1 LDSCEQIRANQI
13 NGGSTVGGL
22 FYHAIHFPNFTSVLP
37 SPKMRSAAQTK
48 SSILRDLRSLADP
61 KVRAKM
67 SYFGIDVKKAHGIS
81 VPELRRLANKIGK
94 NHKLANELWASG
106 IHEAKSLAG
115 MIGESEKVTAAQM
128 DRWARNFDSWDVV
141 DGTCCDLFVH
151 AAPAWKK
158 AVEWSSRK
166 EEFVKRAAF
175 SLMAYLSYKDKS
187 APDEKFLQLLTIIK
201 RESCDD
207 RHFVKKSV
215 NWALRNIGK
224 RNPAL
229 NRAAIRTAQQIR
241 AQDSST
247 ARWIAADALRELI
260 SPVVQRRLAKKRSK

>member
-1 LDSCEQIRANQI
+1 M
-13 NGGSTVGGL
+13 
-22 FYHAIHFPNFTSVLP
+22 
-37 SPKMRSAAQTK
+37 KSAPQTK
-48 SSILRDLRSLADP
+48 STILRDLQSLADP

-67 SYFGIDVKKAHGIS
+67 QYFGICVKKAHGIS
-81 VPELRRLANKIGK
+81 VPELRRLAKTIGK
-94 NHKLANELWASG
+94 NHQLAIQLWASG

-115 MIGESEKVTAAQM
+115 MIGESKKVTAAQM

-158 AVEWSSRK
+158 AVEWSTRK

-187 APDEKFLQLLTIIK
+187 ASDEKFLRLLKIIK
-201 RESCDD
+201 RESLDD

-241 AQDSST
+241 GLDSPT
-247 ARWIAADALRELI
+247 ARWIAADALRELT
-260 SPVVQRRLAKKRSK
+260 SPAVQLRLAKKHSQ

>member
-1 LDSCEQIRANQI
+1 MEPAP
-13 NGGSTVGGL
+13 T
-22 FYHAIHFPNFTSVLP
+22 
-37 SPKMRSAAQTK
+37 TK
-48 SSILRDLRSLADP
+48 SSVLRGLRALADP

-67 SYFGIDVKKAHGIS
+67 AYFGVHVEKAHGIS
-81 VPELRRLANKIGK
+81 VPDLRHLAKTIGK
-94 NHKLANELWASG
+94 NHELANQLWASG

-128 DRWARNFDSWDVV
+128 DRWARDFNSWDVV

-175 SLMAYLSYKDKS
+175 SLIAYLSYKDKT
-187 APDEKFLQLLTIIK
+187 APDSKFLRMLKIIQ
-201 RESCDD
+201 RESRDD
-207 RHFVKKSV
+207 RHFVKKAV

-224 RNPAL
+224 RNRAL
-229 NRAAIRTAQQIR
+229 NRAAIRTAKQIR
-241 AQDSST
+241 TLDSST
-247 ARWIAADALRELI
+247 ARWIAADALRELT
-260 SPVVQRRLAKKRSK
+260 SPAVQKRLAKKRPGTPIA